1 MVGGYI
7 IIQVIIKGVNNM
19 IEAIVMF
26 GWTFIGIVII
36 LLIEGNRQND

>member
-1 MVGGYI
+1 
-7 IIQVIIKGVNNM
+7 M